1 MTIPK
6 SHSENSTNEVI
17 IFLIQRDLDY
27 LEFWTKQYLL
37 FFNICFKV
45 RNNHVLVQVKGKY
58 RVVKFHYIYLIY
70 TSITV

>member
-1 MTIPK
+1 MAIPK

-37 FFNICFKV
+37 VFNIYFKV
-45 RNNHVLVQVKGKY
+45 NNHVFVQVKGKLY